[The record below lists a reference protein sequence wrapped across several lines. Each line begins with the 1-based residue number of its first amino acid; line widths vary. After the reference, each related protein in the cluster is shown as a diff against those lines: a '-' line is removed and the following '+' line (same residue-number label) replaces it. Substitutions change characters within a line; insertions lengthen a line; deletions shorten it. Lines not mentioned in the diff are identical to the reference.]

1 MSPSKRVVKP
11 DSRECWLVAASAATY
26 VFFAMILVKTE
37 SVIYVG
43 FMEMLQLS
51 RQDASWPLSISLV
64 VSQLAGPVFGLLC
77 LWLSERAVLIAGALL
92 CSVPVMACGFAQSLA
107 VINVLYGVL
116 FGLGLACAELVPF
129 SVVARHF
136 VSFRGTALG
145 LLFIVTSVSG
155 FVSPMA
161 LEFLRQT
168 YGFRCTLHL
177 VGAIILNMLLGCFIV
192 SRVDRTDSSIDE
204 PPVVTATKS
213 KDLLAEPPRLP
224 ADRRRS
230 SFQAASLGQ
239 SCSIKLAQSLM
250 SLDKR

>member
-1 MSPSKRVVKP
+1 MSPPKSVVVKP

-43 FMEMLQLS
+43 FMEMLQLN

-77 LWLSERAVLIAGALL
+77 LWLSERAVLISGALL
-92 CSVPVMACGFAQSLA
+92 CSVPVMACGFAHSLA

-116 FGLGLACAELVPF
+116 FGMGLACAELVPF

-145 LLFIVTSVSG
+145 LLFIVTAVSG

-192 SRVDRTDSSIDE
+192 SRVDRTDCTIDE
-204 PPVVTATKS
+204 PHVTTTKT
-213 KDLLAEPPRLP
+213 KELLAEPPRM
-224 ADRRRS
+224 AAERRRS

-239 SCSIKLAQSLM
+239 SCSIQLAQSIM
-250 SLDKR
+250 SLDKK